1 MILIHNQITLLT
13 QIRIIQIPNLKL
25 NVKLFNLFSVPEMQ
39 KMTQQFSI
47 RGFEVDFSVRG
58 ANTQIPLRRKVQCI
72 DQICYF
78 MHQESTITPANK
90 LPTCLRVG

>member
-47 RGFEVDFSVRG
+47 RGFEVDISVQN
-58 ANTQIPLRRKVQCI
+58 ANTQIPLRQKAILVTWPKLFNASHKYVILCI
-72 DQICYF
+72 KSQ
-78 MHQESTITPANK
+78 Q
-90 LPTCLRVG
+90 

>member
-47 RGFEVDFSVRG
+47 RGFEVDFSVRD
-58 ANTQIPLRRKVQCI
+58 ANTQIPLRRKVI
-72 DQICYF
+72 LV
-78 MHQESTITPANK
+78 T
-90 LPTCLRVG
+90 